1 MIHADF
7 IMREIARSSKQA
19 VVFCLC
25 VALSLTSLTAFSGF
39 SKSVYRSLL
48 TDAKKLHAAD
58 IIVHSHEN
66 LSDELDR
73 AISDEIRQ
81 GRVVRSRYYEFYSVV
96 RTADDQTSVLANVKV
111 VDKRYP
117 FYGEVVLHSGRSFQ
131 EVLTAGQ
138 VVVEQSLLD
147 RLGIGIGAPLKVGY
161 TTLIICDVVVSEP
174 DRPVNVFSFGPR
186 VFVASRDLDTLGLIQ
201 TGSRIAYQTLL
212 KVLDERQTDA
222 VVGRLRQVAH
232 GDRDRV
238 DTYRTARTRVKR
250 FLDNFIFFLNLI
262 GIFILIIAGMGIQ
275 NTLTAFFN
283 EKQQTIAVMKTVGA
297 SNRHIIRHFMPV
309 VFLLGLLGTV
319 MGISAGIVVQF
330 GLARLLSAFFPSG
343 MPLAVAWSGVGESL
357 ALGFAVVAL
366 FTFVPLYRLREMRPV
381 MIFRKETA
389 GPHKRWPVYVS
400 AIGFMLFFF
409 GLVLRHMQDLRFG
422 VYFVA
427 AMSGLI
433 LIATLFTRLLLWILK
448 RLHIRRM
455 VVRQAVKGLFRQGNA
470 TQAIIVTLTASLS
483 VIFTIYLIEQ
493 NLDTTYVKSYPA
505 DAPNLFV
512 LDIQPS
518 QREAFAALVAQ
529 PLTFYPVVRAKVV
542 AINDKTIDRRA
553 EQAKRRDNLARTFNL
568 TYRHTLLDDEKII
581 KGDRLFRNDW
591 TEPQVSVLDTVV
603 EMHKMD
609 MGDTIRFN
617 IQGVPLTARIASI
630 RTRTTDSLKP
640 FFYFVFEDKTLQSAP
655 QTIFTALRV
664 AKDRVGPL
672 QSRIVKVFPNI
683 SVIDLSATIQVFAR
697 IMAQL
702 STIVRGFSILSMAAG
717 ILILISAV
725 FATRA
730 ERITESVYYKIL
742 GARKSFVGKVFV
754 FEMFTVS
761 LLSAMLALVMSQ
773 TGAFLI
779 CRHYLDIAYHPFLLS
794 CGLIV
799 GASLLLIIAVGLI
812 PTRSILAKKPIVY
825 LREQPD
831 E

>member
-81 GRVVRSRYYEFYSVV
+81 GKVVRSRYYEFYSVV

-232 GDRDRV
+232 SDRERV

-483 VIFTIYLIEQ
+483 VIFAIYLIEQ

-529 PLTFYPVVRAKVV
+529 PLTFYQR
-542 AINDKTIDRRA
+542 
-553 EQAKRRDNLARTFNL
+553 
-568 TYRHTLLDDEKII
+568 
-581 KGDRLFRNDW
+581 
-591 TEPQVSVLDTVV
+591 
-603 EMHKMD
+603 
-609 MGDTIRFN
+609 
-617 IQGVPLTARIASI
+617 
-630 RTRTTDSLKP
+630 
-640 FFYFVFEDKTLQSAP
+640 
-655 QTIFTALRV
+655 
-664 AKDRVGPL
+664 
-672 QSRIVKVFPNI
+672 
-683 SVIDLSATIQVFAR
+683 
-697 IMAQL
+697 
-702 STIVRGFSILSMAAG
+702 
-717 ILILISAV
+717 
-725 FATRA
+725 
-730 ERITESVYYKIL
+730 
-742 GARKSFVGKVFV
+742 
-754 FEMFTVS
+754 
-761 LLSAMLALVMSQ
+761 
-773 TGAFLI
+773 
-779 CRHYLDIAYHPFLLS
+779 
-794 CGLIV
+794 
-799 GASLLLIIAVGLI
+799 
-812 PTRSILAKKPIVY
+812 
-825 LREQPD
+825 
-831 E
+831 